1 MKMKLLCLFST
12 FFCIFGLAACGQK
25 GALFLPGDPSQMQT
39 IEDAQDEASGEG
51 EDKNDEN
58 SEKENNQ

>member
-1 MKMKLLCLFST
+1 MKMKLLYLFSA
-12 FFCIFGLAACGQK
+12 FFCIFALSACGQK

-39 IEDAQDEASGEG
+39 IEDAQNEAPGED

-58 SEKENNQ
+58 SEKEDNQ